1 MEHEKNKD
9 FSFFTYKGYP
19 LVRNGNVIYFGNMYD
34 DYVVMIQ
41 ILQTK
46 KIKDLE
52 VATKVKIYQM
62 LTDENLNPIEAIIRT
77 SEKDGLYEALDL
89 AVAWLNHSPSH
100 HKSRG

>member
-1 MEHEKNKD
+1 MNQEKDRD

-19 LVRNGNVIYFGNMYD
+19 LVRNKDVLYFGNMYD
-34 DYVVMIQ
+34 DYVIMIQ
-41 ILQTK
+41 IIQTK

-62 LTDENLNPIEAIIRT
+62 STDDTLNPLEAITRT

-89 AVAWLNHSPSH
+89 AAAWLKRPVSKNTI
-100 HKSRG
+100 